1 MIIAV
6 VAIQALECNEPD
18 LILLKIT
25 RNVVPE
31 STERNISLHEQSHV
45 STTPET
51 GLHHKLFCTYF

>member
-6 VAIQALECNEPD
+6 VDMQALECNEPD
-18 LILLKIT
+18 LTLLKIT

-31 STERNISLHEQSHV
+31 SPERNISLHEQSHV

-51 GLHHKLFCTYF
+51 GLYPKLFGTCF